1 MEKVLDRIRNFLRD
15 FFVGAAY
22 LEFEQTLRA
31 EKIARHDLFL
41 LLTYGNLLGV
51 PILPPYYS
59 LRILPHVFPGID
71 SWKKRLLRERDLTE
85 LKGL

>member
-1 MEKVLDRIRNFLRD
+1 MDKILDRIRNVLRD

-22 LEFEQTLRA
+22 LEFEQTIRA
-31 EKIARHDLFL
+31 EKVARQDLFL
-41 LLTYGNLLGV
+41 LLTYGDLLGV

-59 LRILPHVFPGID
+59 LRILPYIFPGIA

>member
-1 MEKVLDRIRNFLRD
+1 MGKILDAIRNFLRD

-31 EKIARHDLFL
+31 EKLARHDLFL
-41 LLTYGNLLGV
+41 LLMYGNLLGLPV
-51 PILPPYYS
+51 LPPYYS
-59 LRILPHVFPGID
+59 LRILPHVLPGID